1 MTFQDLISACLT
13 EVDPQAKLD
22 LYLETN
28 TVQCF
33 EFEPSKSWCYV
44 AQKWFDSIENS
55 LDTDGDQAVML
66 LDFDVQNGIY
76 LRKYLFSSYG
86 EDQTIQL
93 LVSMSSV
100 TITLL

>member
-13 EVDPQAKLD
+13 KVDPEAKLD

-33 EFEPSKSWCYV
+33 EFETSKSWCYT
-44 AQKWFDSIENS
+44 AQKWFDDIENS
-55 LDTDGDQAVML
+55 LDVDGDQAVML

-76 LRKYLFSSYG
+76 LRKYLFCPHG
-86 EDQTIQL
+86 EEQTVQL

-100 TITLL
+100 TVTLL